1 MQIPNSIITMRLHSG
16 VGYGP
21 IIAPAYE
28 AKLYRKLHGA
38 KLLAEYGNGGIDIQP
53 YPDNGIDDTRYTDA
67 PTLDIE
73 IGRLRT
79 KFKGDARGA
88 LFEQVFEE
96 ADFKATVE
104 KMLIDEAARIRAN
117 RKPKEAS
124 IPNPTFLMFGL
135 NDAQAVALQAAGYL
149 NRDMCVGASLMDLNN
164 VGGIGIELAQRLSE
178 EPVKEAKAK

>member
-28 AKLYRKLHGA
+28 AKLYRKLHGTR
-38 KLLAEYGNGGIDIQP
+38 LLPEYGTGGIDVQP
-53 YPDNGIDDTRYTDA
+53 YPDAGIDDTRYTDA

-73 IGRLRT
+73 MGRLRT
-79 KFKGDARGA
+79 KFKGDARGP
-88 LFEQVFEE
+88 LFDQVFDE

-124 IPNPTFLMFGL
+124 IPHASFTAFGL
-135 NDAQAVALQAAGYL
+135 TEAQAVALQGAGFA
-149 NRDMCVGASLMDLNN
+149 NRDACVGMSLMDLNN
-164 VGGIGIELAQRLSE
+164 VGGIGIELAQRLSD

>member
-28 AKLYRKLHGA
+28 ARLYRKLHGN
-38 KLLAEYGNGGIDIQP
+38 KLLPEYGNGGIEVAA
-53 YPDNGIDDTRYTDA
+53 YPEDGIADTRYTDA

-79 KFKGDARGA
+79 KFKGDARGP
-88 LFEQVFEE
+88 LFDQVFDES
-96 ADFKATVE
+96 DFKATVE
-104 KMLIDEAARIRAN
+104 KMLIDEAVRIRAN
-117 RKPKEAS
+117 NKPKEAS
-124 IPNPTFLMFGL
+124 IPHASFLMFGL
-135 NDAQAVALQAAGYL
+135 SEAQAVALQGAGFA
-149 NRDMCVGASLMDLNN
+149 NRDACVGVSLMDLNS